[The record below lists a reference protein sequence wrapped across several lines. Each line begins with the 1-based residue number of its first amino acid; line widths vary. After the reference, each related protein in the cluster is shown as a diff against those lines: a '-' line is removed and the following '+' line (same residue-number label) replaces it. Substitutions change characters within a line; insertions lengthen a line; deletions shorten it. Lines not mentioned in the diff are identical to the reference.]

1 MSNKHAAD
9 RDTKDTCNMNDRQGM
24 KTRRAGVGP
33 MVTLETTSQVY
44 HNDYVLGTIVGV
56 LRRLG
61 RVEGL

>member
-1 MSNKHAAD
+1 
-9 RDTKDTCNMNDRQGM
+9 MNDRQGM